1 MKIAIVTDSS
11 SDIYSSTEQ
20 LSGIYKVPLQI
31 STGDQVF
38 LDGETIDT
46 NTTYDMMEAG
56 KTFTTS
62 LPPLGRIEQLFTQLK
77 DEGYELIFGI
87 NISAGLS
94 GTTQALNTAAQT
106 VGIPFDYFDLF
117 SGSEILLTYAKAARV
132 MFDKGFTVEEVK
144 TRLAEGRDH
153 SATYIIPDD
162 LRHLMKSGRLTPA
175 ATILGG
181 LLKIKPVLY
190 LGEETGGMLE
200 PVSKPRTMTR
210 AIKDVFD
217 RYMEAGLDKDC
228 IVYIVH
234 VRNEEY
240 ANRLRDMITE
250 RVEGIEIS
258 VKELVNA
265 VAIHVGIG
273 CVASQ
278 YTRKINVD

>member
-56 KTFTTS
+56 NTFTTS
-62 LPPLGRIEQLFTQLK
+62 LPPLGRVEQLFTELK
-77 DEGYELIFGI
+77 EAGYDLIFGI

-132 MFDKGFTVEEVK
+132 MFDKGFSVEEVK
-144 TRLAEGRDH
+144 KRLTEGRDH

-162 LRHLMKSGRLTPA
+162 LKHLMKSGRLSPA
-175 ATILGG
+175 ASILGG

-190 LGEETGGMLE
+190 LGEATGGMLV

-217 RYMEAGLDKDC
+217 RYMEAGLDKNC

-278 YTRKINVD
+278 YTRKIKVD